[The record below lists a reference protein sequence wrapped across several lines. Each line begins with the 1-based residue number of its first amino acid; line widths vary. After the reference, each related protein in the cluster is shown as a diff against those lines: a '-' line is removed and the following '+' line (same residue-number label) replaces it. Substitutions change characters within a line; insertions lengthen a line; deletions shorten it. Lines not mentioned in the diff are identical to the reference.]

1 MTRDKFFELK
11 IALTEYISKYG
22 IYYSPELLK
31 KLQENFIASYEYKG
45 YIKCYLMEAYEECGL
60 SEGLYKNSYGAFI
73 KHMKEDCDINSDL
86 LEVGCGIIPS
96 LAKSLKKE
104 QKEGTI
110 TVIDPLVK
118 IKDYG
123 NLNII
128 TGNFDENTDVKK
140 YNLMYGHF
148 PCTITEEM
156 LKSSFKNDIDAY
168 ILLCGCLKGG
178 YINFNHYLN
187 VINNLLYRL
196 SLESDRS
203 YKFINYPDLPYTIV
217 KTYK

>member
-1 MTRDKFFELK
+1 MTKDKFYKLQF
-11 IALTEYISKYG
+11 ALIEYIKKYG
-22 IYYSPELLK
+22 KYYSADLLK
-31 KLQENFIASYEYKG
+31 KLQENFITSYEYQG
-45 YIKCYLMEAYEECGL
+45 YTKCYLMEAYEECGL
-60 SEGLYKNSYGAFI
+60 SDELYKNLYSAFI
-73 KHMKEDCDINSDL
+73 KHMKEDCDINGDL
-86 LEVGCGIIPS
+86 LEVGCGIMPS
-96 LAKSLKKE
+96 LAKTLRKE
-104 QKEGTI
+104 QEYGSI

-118 IKDYG
+118 IRDYG

-128 TGNFDENTDVKK
+128 TGNFDENTDVEK
-140 YNLMYGHF
+140 YSLMYGHF

-178 YINFNHYLN
+178 YINFQHYLN
-187 VINNLLYRL
+187 VINNLLCKL

-203 YKFINYPDLPYTIV
+203 YKFINYSDLPYTIV

>member
-1 MTRDKFFELK
+1 MTKDKFYKLQF
-11 IALTEYISKYG
+11 ALIEYIKKYG
-22 IYYSPELLK
+22 EYYSTDLLK
-31 KLQENFIASYEYKG
+31 KLQENFITSYDYQG

-60 SEGLYKNSYGAFI
+60 SDGLCNNSYAAFI
-73 KHMKEDCDINSDL
+73 KHMKEDCDINGDL

-96 LAKSLKKE
+96 LAKSLRKE
-104 QKEGTI
+104 QTDGSI

-118 IKDYG
+118 IRDYG

-128 TGNFDENTDVKK
+128 TGNFDENTDVKR
-140 YNLMYGHF
+140 YSLMYGHF

-156 LKSSFKNDIDAY
+156 LKSSFKNDIDTY
-168 ILLCGCLKGG
+168 ILLCGCLRGG
-178 YINFNHYLN
+178 YINFQHYLN
-187 VINNLLYRL
+187 VINDLLYRL

-203 YKFINYPDLPYTIV
+203 YKFINYSDMPYTIV

>member
-1 MTRDKFFELK
+1 MTKDKFFELK

-45 YIKCYLMEAYEECGL
+45 YTKCYLMEAYEECGL

-73 KHMKEDCDINSDL
+73 KHMKEDCDIKGDL
-86 LEVGCGIIPS
+86 LEVGCGPMPS
-96 LAKSLKKE
+96 LAKSLRKE
-104 QKEGTI
+104 QKNGSI

-118 IKDYG
+118 ISNYG
-123 NLNII
+123 DLNII
-128 TGNFDENTDVKK
+128 TGNFDESTDVKK
-140 YNLMYGHF
+140 YSLMYSCL
-148 PCTITEEM
+148 PCTVTESM
-156 LKSSFKNDIDAY
+156 LKSSFKNDIDTY
-168 ILLCGCLKGG
+168 ILLCGCLRGL
-178 YINFNHYLN
+178 YFNFYHYLDE
-187 VINNLLYRL
+187 IDALLYRL

-203 YKFINYPDLPYTIV
+203 YKFINYSDMPYTIV